1 MNRRSVRSTRR
12 PARTPRRAQRGVSL
26 IEGLISILLV
36 SIVGLGLAF
45 ITTRAITIQGL
56 TTSEAEILL
65 GLRNA
70 LVNDGGAVTVAGRE
84 LSVVRAEEDLGLTFT
99 IGGLTQRIDL
109 PAESLSVTDTGLIRG
124 DGSLVLDY

>member
-1 MNRRSVRSTRR
+1 MNRRSGRSTRR
-12 PARTPRRAQRGVSL
+12 PARAPRCAQRGVSL

-56 TTSEAEILL
+56 SASEAEILL

-70 LVNDGGAVTVAGRE
+70 LVNEGAVVTIAGRD
-84 LSVVRAEEDLGLTFT
+84 LSINRAEEDLGLTFT
-99 IGGLTQRIDL
+99 IGDISHRIDQ
-109 PAESLSVTDTGLIRG
+109 PAASLSVTDTGLIRG